1 MLKSSS
7 RLLPATQSSI
17 RKHEKTQILETTNLR
32 ILGNS
37 VAKVIQEFSKNPQEI
52 LQKGKQKILLFSR
65 KICKN
70 LKNRRKFAKTASK
83 KVTFLLSAGFF
94 LLICPHVPFRNAD
107 GSRLPSSRFQ
117 TPAWVSPAE
126 ASEHKLS
133 FIAESIFDEYEIK

>member
-52 LQKGKQKILLFSR
+52 LQKGKQKIPLFPEKFA
-65 KICKN
+65 KISKI
-70 LKNRRKFAKTASK
+70 RRKFAKTASK
-83 KVTFLLSAGFF
+83 KVTFLLTA
-94 LLICPHVPFRNAD
+94 VMFRFEMQMGVAC
-107 GSRLPSSRFQ
+107 LPVGLKHR
-117 TPAWVSPAE
+117 
-126 ASEHKLS
+126 HG
-133 FIAESIFDEYEIK
+133 